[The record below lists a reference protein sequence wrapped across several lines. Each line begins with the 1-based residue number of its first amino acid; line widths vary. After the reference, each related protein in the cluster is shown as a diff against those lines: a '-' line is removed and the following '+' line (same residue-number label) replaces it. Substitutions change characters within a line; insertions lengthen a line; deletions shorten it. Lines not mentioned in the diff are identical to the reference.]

1 MKIKVSEFEA
11 LARVATSN
19 MLNFDVSIF
28 EEIQN
33 KTEEIGKEEFDLPL
47 KRETV
52 KEYVSLAFGDNVLN
66 QDYVRK
72 IDELYHATNKDSDIV
87 VPTSRILLA
96 EMEFSFDKEKQE
108 TFSAERKSQ
117 MERCMKDVSVQ
128 ELDKQDTIEVSRSFV
143 EKVSTAKVKEIT
155 FDDSIVTENF
165 ALSLKP
171 KKDFKYK

>member
-19 MLNFDVSIF
+19 MLNFDVSVF

-33 KTEEIGKEEFDLPL
+33 KTEQIGKEEFDLPL

-66 QDYVRK
+66 QDYVKK
-72 IDELYHATNKDSDIV
+72 IDELYHSSDKNSDIV
-87 VPTSRILLA
+87 VPTSRVLLA

-108 TFSAERKSQ
+108 TFSSERKAQ
-117 MERCMKDVSVQ
+117 MERCMKDVNV
-128 ELDKQDTIEVSRSFV
+128 EDLDKKDTIEVSRSFV
-143 EKVSTAKVKEIT
+143 EKISTAKVKEIT
-155 FDDSIVTENF
+155 FDDSIVTEKF
-165 ALSLKP
+165 ALGIKP

>member
-1 MKIKVSEFEA
+1 MKIKVNEFEA

-33 KTEEIGKEEFDLPL
+33 KTEEIGKEEFGIPL

-52 KEYVSLAFGDNVLN
+52 KEYVSLAFGDTMLN

-72 IDELYHATNKDSDIV
+72 IDDLYHSLDINSDIV
-87 VPTSRILLA
+87 VPTSRVLLA

-108 TFSAERKSQ
+108 TFSAERKAQ
-117 MERCMKDVSVQ
+117 MEKCMKDVSVA
-128 ELDKQDTIEVSRSFV
+128 ELDKQDTIEVSKRFV
-143 EKVSTAKVKEIT
+143 EEISTAKVKDIT
-155 FDDSIVTENF
+155 FDDSIVTEKF
-165 ALSLKP
+165 AFGIKP